1 MTGYLKTLVAVV
13 ALAALPGLSGCLG
26 GGGGSAAPAAQMPRE
41 PAPAPAPR
49 ARAEPTPEPAADPEP
64 AAEPTPEPTR
74 AAPAP
79 APTPAAKPAT
89 RADLWR
95 GDRYYRG
102 EGVEDYSDWID
113 DNFGGGDNIFSIIG
127 RDDGDLDGI
136 YSYDRS
142 RTWASEDIP
151 GLWSP
156 WVMSSDSDSHT
167 LVEPLADKS
176 GIRMTRSYRA
186 ERVGIPVFESSGGA
200 VTDIRTDGAVFGR
213 TVWNDGDDDNRRWS
227 SWGWWVEYRARDFI
241 ANAPRT
247 WIQQPELGVFVDGP
261 EFRASPASLPETGS
275 ATYRGPAMGVF
286 ASDVGEVDSSVVPRR
301 TERPTDSLYAGEFT
315 GSAEITMT
323 YPGETGTLADH
334 VTNIRISRMDGVRT
348 NRGTGEASPHVRT
361 FTASEGPA
369 FRFEGYVTTLGNEG
383 GDHLSSSSSLEEV
396 SGLGMVST
404 ANTLLGNAGHDLHL
418 AFSNVEGAGGNPRNI
433 GGLFMVR
440 AHQANKR
447 DHFLGVFL
455 APLVTP

>member
-1 MTGYLKTLVAVV
+1 M
-13 ALAALPGLSGCLG
+13 
-26 GGGGSAAPAAQMPRE
+26 
-41 PAPAPAPR
+41 
-49 ARAEPTPEPAADPEP
+49 
-64 AAEPTPEPTR
+64 
-74 AAPAP
+74 
-79 APTPAAKPAT
+79 
-89 RADLWR
+89 
-95 GDRYYRG
+95 G
-102 EGVEDYSDWID
+102 EGRLPYFRKHLAKRWEPGWNLPIRQKPYLAFD
-113 DNFGGGDNIFSIIG
+113 DV
-127 RDDGDLDGI
+127 
-136 YSYDRS
+136 
-142 RTWASEDIP
+142 P

-156 WVMSSDSDSHT
+156 WVLSTGSDSHT

-200 VTDIRTDGAVFGR
+200 VTDITTDGAVFGR

-227 SWGWWVEYRARDFI
+227 SWGWWMEYRAGDFI

-247 WIQQPELGVFVDGP
+247 WIQTPELGVFVDGP

-286 ASDVGEVDSSVVPRR
+286 ASDVGEYDRSSAVQER
-301 TERPTDSLYAGEFT
+301 TIRPTDSFYAGEFT

-323 YPGETGTLADH
+323 YPGEIGLADH
-334 VTNIRISRMDGVRT
+334 VTNIRISRMDGVMTNVGTQART
-348 NRGTGEASPHVRT
+348 PHVRT
-361 FTASEGPA
+361 FTDSEGPA
-369 FRFEGYVTTLGNEG
+369 FRWEGYVSTDSNEG
-383 GDHLSSSSSLEEV
+383 RRVLVSRSSLEEV

-404 ANTLLGNAGHDLHL
+404 ANTLLGSAGNSLYL

>member
-1 MTGYLKTLVAVV
+1 MTGYFRMLVAAV
-13 ALAALPGLSGCLG
+13 ALAALPGCGGG
-26 GGGGSAAPAAQMPRE
+26 GGGGSTPAAQTPRE

-49 ARAEPTPEPAADPEP
+49 ARAEPTPEPTPEPAADPEP
-64 AAEPTPEPTR
+64 APTPEPM
-74 AAPAP
+74 AE
-79 APTPAAKPAT
+79 PAAEPAT

-95 GDRYYRG
+95 G
-102 EGVEDYSDWID
+102 ESDPDASVRVI
-113 DNFGGGDNIFSIIG
+113 GGGEAIYRTIWRSAGN
-127 RDDGDLDGI
+127 LDGI
-136 YSYDRS
+136 YGYDRS
-142 RTWASEDIP
+142 RTWAFEDIP

-156 WVMSSDSDSHT
+156 WVISSASDSHT
-167 LVEPLADKS
+167 LVSPLADRS

-213 TVWNDGDDDNRRWS
+213 TVWNDGGDDNRRWS
-227 SWGWWVEYRARDFI
+227 SWGWWMEYRSEDFI
-241 ANAPRT
+241 ANAPRA

-286 ASDVGEVDSSVVPRR
+286 ASEVGEVDSATHHRYVRGG
-301 TERPTDSLYAGEFT
+301 SLYAGEFT

-323 YPGETGTLADH
+323 YPGQTAKADH

-348 NRGTGEASPHVRT
+348 NRGTGESIPHVRT

-369 FRFEGYVTTLGNEG
+369 FRFEGYVTTLSNEG
-383 GDHLSSSSSLEEV
+383 GDYFSSSSSLEEV

-404 ANTLLGNAGHDLHL
+404 GNTLVGNAGHDLHL

-440 AHQANKR
+440 AHGANKR